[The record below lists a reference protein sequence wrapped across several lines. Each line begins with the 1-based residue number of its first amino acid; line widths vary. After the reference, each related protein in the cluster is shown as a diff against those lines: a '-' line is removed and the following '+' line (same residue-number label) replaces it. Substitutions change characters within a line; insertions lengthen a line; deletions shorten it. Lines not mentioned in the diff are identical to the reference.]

1 MNAKKDVVSW
11 KDKMAGDAKAVA
23 KSERPETGRIS
34 LQSGVMTYEGNV
46 IPNNTLTCVVI
57 ASAHENVIYK
67 GDFDPGKVVA
77 PDCFAISLDGKNMA
91 PHEVVHN
98 PITPTCGPC
107 DMRKFKSAPNRK
119 GKWCKEKRRLI
130 LLPIDKTASSPE
142 DIAEAEMASMTIPVM
157 SVGNWSAYVNQLS
170 TRYDRPPWGVL
181 TEITVVPDPKS
192 QFKVFFKDL
201 TTIEDDAALG
211 AIHNRIEA
219 AVEFAM
225 TPYDMEMNDGEEQ
238 DQKEKKY

>member
-1 MNAKKDVVSW
+1 MAKQEVVNW
-11 KDKMAGDAKAVA
+11 KDKMSGDAKAVA
-23 KSERPETGRIS
+23 KAERPETGRIS
-34 LQSGVMTYEGNV
+34 LQSGMMTYEGNV
-46 IPNNTLTCVVI
+46 IPGNVLTCVVI
-57 ASAHENVIYK
+57 ATAHENVIYR

-77 PDCFAISLDGKNMA
+77 PDCFALSLDGKHMI
-91 PHEVVHN
+91 PHAVVPD
-98 PITPTCGPC
+98 PINAVCQTC
-107 DMRKFKSAPNRK
+107 DMLKFKSAPNKK

-157 SVGNWSAYVNQLS
+157 SVKNWSTYVNDLR

-181 TEITVVPDPKS
+181 TEISVVPDPKTT
-192 QFKVFFKDL
+192 FKVFFKDL
-201 TTIEDDAALG
+201 TTVDDDAALG

-225 TPYDMEMNDGEEQ
+225 TPYDMEMQEEEK